1 MAYVLSMHTARSM
14 HINIYIYI
22 YIYIMHHTL
31 VLCIASIMHTVSSS
45 SPKSSMSMK
54 HASMKDEA

>member
-14 HINIYIYI
+14 HINIYI

-45 SPKSSMSMK
+45 SPKSSMK
-54 HASMKDEA
+54 HEA